1 MVKRKRNL
9 LTERKKYLKLTLKN
23 VCVYANVFSV
33 QSHISLI
40 SDCSS
45 IPRGPVT
52 YNVTRRTRYRTR
64 LLYIEF
70 ANDIQKNINMN
81 DSKDLKK
88 RYFLRFL
95 RTHTHTYTLV
105 SISSAQCSRGLS
117 CCCHPLLHFGMVD
130 RFRLW
135 GGTTFHPAQRPRS
148 VTLIDWTGLRLD
160 RVLQSL
166 FSTRTLCFLRRC
178 LWGYWFISRTSA
190 LRHLQRW
197 SLMVLFSFIGV
208 V

>member
-81 DSKDLKK
+81 DSKDFKK

-95 RTHTHTYTLV
+95 RTHTHTHTHLLAL
-105 SISSAQCSRGLS
+105 AQL
-117 CCCHPLLHFGMVD
+117 
-130 RFRLW
+130 
-135 GGTTFHPAQRPRS
+135 
-148 VTLIDWTGLRLD
+148 
-160 RVLQSL
+160 
-166 FSTRTLCFLRRC
+166 
-178 LWGYWFISRTSA
+178 SA
-190 LRHLQRW
+190 LGACPAVATLSSTLACLTDSDCEAGRPFTPPNVLEVSLW
-197 SLMVLFSFIGV
+197 STEQVSD
-208 V
+208 